1 MAAVRVS
8 ASKDAVAEVEE
19 QYLSVCLDL
28 GQIAEPTRFWN
39 PAAGQTQYLQVLP
52 ASVALQIPRKNLTCL
67 AAVSKCSR
75 YPRYLSHGTLI
86 AGWFTVF
93 ASARVPAR
101 FPGNPVRYR

>member
-1 MAAVRVS
+1 MSR
-8 ASKDAVAEVEE
+8 
-19 QYLSVCLDL
+19 DL
-28 GQIAEPTRFWN
+28 PTDGN

-52 ASVALQIPRKNLTCL
+52 APVALQIPREDLTCL

-101 FPGNPVRYR
+101 FPGNPARYR